1 MKFNEKLKEYRKIFG
16 LSQEKLAE
24 KLNVSRQVITK
35 WENDVRLPE
44 ISNLKCVAKLFG
56 VSVDYLL
63 DEERDIE
70 YPILKEEITLHKNNY
85 SNRYDYVVSYLKK
98 EYANQGSIYA
108 LTELGKENSKLTEI
122 TNFLTLGI
130 SNLSYITEWI
140 SNPAIWFIVEME
152 TQNLI
157 LKATKDVIEIREL
170 SSVIDTNK
178 FTKNKNNL
186 CITLLYGI
194 GLILTTVLF
203 LVKTF

>member
-35 WENDVRLPE
+35 WENDVGLPE
-44 ISNLKCVAKLFG
+44 ISNLKCIAKLFG

-63 DEERDIE
+63 DEERNIE
-70 YPILKEEITLHKNNY
+70 YPILREEITLDKNNY

-98 EYANQGSIYA
+98 EYADQGSIYA

-122 TNFLTLGI
+122 TNFLTFGI

-140 SNPAIWFIVEME
+140 SSPAIWFVVEME
-152 TQNLI
+152 KQNLI
-157 LKATKDVIEIREL
+157 VKATKNVIEIREL
-170 SSVIDTNK
+170 SSVVDTNK
-178 FTKNKNNL
+178 FTFDKTKLLKLKNK
-186 CITLLYGI
+186 I
-194 GLILTTVLF
+194 
-203 LVKTF
+203 

>member
-35 WENDVRLPE
+35 WENDIGLPE

-63 DEERDIE
+63 DEERNIE
-70 YPILKEEITLHKNNY
+70 YPILREEIILDKNNY

-98 EYANQGSIYA
+98 EYVDQGSIYA
-108 LTELGKENSKLTEI
+108 LTELEKENSKLTEI
-122 TNFLTLGI
+122 TNFLTFGI

-140 SNPAIWFIVEME
+140 SSPAIWFVVEME

-157 LKATKDVIEIREL
+157 VKATKNVIEIREL
-170 SSVIDTNK
+170 SSLVDTNK
-178 FTKNKNNL
+178 FTFDNTKLLKLKNK
-186 CITLLYGI
+186 I
-194 GLILTTVLF
+194 
-203 LVKTF
+203 

>member
-35 WENDVRLPE
+35 WETDGGLPE
-44 ISNLKCVAKLFG
+44 ISNLKSVAKLFG

-63 DEERDIE
+63 DEEQNVD
-70 YPILKEEITLHKNNY
+70 YPILREEIILDKNNY

-98 EYANQGSIYA
+98 EYADQGSIYA
-108 LTELGKENSKLTEI
+108 LTEVGKENSKLTEI
-122 TNFLTLGI
+122 IDFLTFGI

-140 SNPAIWFIVEME
+140 SSPAIWFVVEME

-157 LKATKDVIEIREL
+157 VKATKNVIEIREL
-170 SSVIDTNK
+170 SSLVDTNK
-178 FTKNKNNL
+178 FTFDKTKLLKLKNK
-186 CITLLYGI
+186 I
-194 GLILTTVLF
+194 
-203 LVKTF
+203 

>member
-35 WENDVRLPE
+35 WENDIGLPE

-63 DEERDIE
+63 DEERNIE
-70 YPILKEEITLHKNNY
+70 YPILREEIILDKNNY

-122 TNFLTLGI
+122 IDFLTLGI

-157 LKATKDVIEIREL
+157 VKATKDVIEIREL

-178 FTKNKNNL
+178 FTFDKTKLLKLKNK
-186 CITLLYGI
+186 I
-194 GLILTTVLF
+194 
-203 LVKTF
+203 

>member
-35 WENDVRLPE
+35 WENDIGLPE

-63 DEERDIE
+63 DEERNIE
-70 YPILKEEITLHKNNY
+70 YPILREEIILDKNNY
-85 SNRYDYVVSYLKK
+85 NNRYDYVVSYLKK
-98 EYANQGSIYA
+98 EYVDQGSIYA
-108 LTELGKENSKLTEI
+108 LTELEKENSKLTEI
-122 TNFLTLGI
+122 TNFLTFGI

-140 SNPAIWFIVEME
+140 SSPAIWFVVEME

-157 LKATKDVIEIREL
+157 VKATKNVIEIREL
-170 SSVIDTNK
+170 SSLADTNK
-178 FTKNKNNL
+178 FTFDKTKLLKLKNK
-186 CITLLYGI
+186 I
-194 GLILTTVLF
+194 
-203 LVKTF
+203 

>member
-35 WENDVRLPE
+35 WENDIGLPE

-63 DEERDIE
+63 DEERNIE
-70 YPILKEEITLHKNNY
+70 YPILREEIILDKNNY

-98 EYANQGSIYA
+98 EYADQGSIYA
-108 LTELGKENSKLTEI
+108 LTELEKENSKLTEI
-122 TNFLTLGI
+122 TNFLTFGI

-140 SNPAIWFIVEME
+140 SSPAIWFVVEME
-152 TQNLI
+152 KQNLI
-157 LKATKDVIEIREL
+157 VKATKNLIEIREL
-170 SSVIDTNK
+170 SSVVDTNK
-178 FTKNKNNL
+178 FTFDKTKLLKLKNK
-186 CITLLYGI
+186 I
-194 GLILTTVLF
+194 
-203 LVKTF
+203 

>member
-35 WENDVRLPE
+35 WENDIGLPE

-63 DEERDIE
+63 DEERNIE
-70 YPILKEEITLHKNNY
+70 YPILREEIILDKNNY

-98 EYANQGSIYA
+98 EYVDQGSIYA
-108 LTELGKENSKLTEI
+108 LTELEKENSKLTEI
-122 TNFLTLGI
+122 TNFLTFGI

-140 SNPAIWFIVEME
+140 SSPAIWFVVEME

-157 LKATKDVIEIREL
+157 VKATKNVIEIREL
-170 SSVIDTNK
+170 SSLVDTNK
-178 FTKNKNNL
+178 FTFDKTKLLKLKNK
-186 CITLLYGI
+186 I
-194 GLILTTVLF
+194 
-203 LVKTF
+203 